1 NAADGSNQNLGCC
14 RCFNFELS
22 RCAGDLAFAITALE
36 SGLPPSQVRNI
47 ATTRVF
53 IDQNAK
59 SVRYKSATTPQ
70 LPNTTT
76 PQHHIIATIRLL
88 AWLLASSK
96 TRDTKHV
103 STEI

>member
-1 NAADGSNQNLGCC
+1 VTPVFRPNAADGSNQNLGCC

-22 RCAGDLAFAITALE
+22 RCTGDLAFAITALE

-59 SVRYKSATTPQ
+59 SVRYKQQLRNSATSLQTGF
-70 LPNTTT
+70 
-76 PQHHIIATIRLL
+76 
-88 AWLLASSK
+88 
-96 TRDTKHV
+96 
-103 STEI
+103 